1 MKVSSC
7 CDGLGSLFE
16 SYGPIPSFPTCGTL
30 RAARATGETEMA
42 NPAALIAVLIMERPL
57 CVACI
62 ASRSKLTTGEVESY
76 LNRIEGRVAVLRGVD
91 RCRACFA
98 STTVCSLIRRD

>member
-1 MKVSSC
+1 MLRRPRLAVRELWPYPFLSDVWYVARRAC
-7 CDGLGSLFE
+7 HRGDGM
-16 SYGPIPSFPTCGTL
+16 P
-30 RAARATGETEMA
+30 

-62 ASRSKLTTGEVESY
+62 SSKSKLTTGEVESY